1 MRMEITEKLDGM
13 KYKMTQY
20 VLRAFKKR
28 VMLAHLNY
36 WRGVCS
42 LGVRVCVGR
51 RCLSLDD
58 DLGSK

>member
-20 VLRAFKKR
+20 VLRAFKNR

-42 LGVRVCVGR
+42 LGVRVSVSR